1 MREDTFDFSALKK
14 ASDKLEEVI
23 VRFEQNKNDDAIRD
37 SVIQRFEFT
46 YSIALKII
54 RKYFIDRAF
63 VIENVNQMSFNDMIR
78 TANQLKL
85 LKSNLETWTKFREMR
100 NLTSHTYDENIAQQV
115 VSIIPAFYNEI
126 TYLIEQLRNSYD

>member
-1 MREDTFDFSALKK
+1 MKEDTFDFSALEK
-14 ASDKLEEVI
+14 ALTKLEEVI
-23 VRFEQNKNDDAIRD
+23 IRFEQNKNDDAIRD

-46 YSIALKII
+46 YSVTLKII

-63 VIENVNQMSFNDMIR
+63 IIENVNQMSFNDMIR

-115 VSIIPAFYNEI
+115 VSIIPDFYNEV
-126 TYLIEQLRNSYD
+126 TYLIEQLKKSYE